1 MFKKGILIVDTS
13 DNEAVY
19 RALKDRYQCS
29 VVDEGL
35 RLMSDDMNQLKQDVV
50 AEVYWRN
57 LTLNLMQEE
66 VMSLDSLYKHIMEG
80 NGHESDNKEN
90 A

>member
-1 MFKKGILIVDTS
+1 MFKKGILIVDTN

-29 VVDEGL
+29 MVDEGL
-35 RLMSDDMNQLKQDVV
+35 RLMSDNMNQLKQDVV

-80 NGHESDNKEN
+80 NDHESDNKEN